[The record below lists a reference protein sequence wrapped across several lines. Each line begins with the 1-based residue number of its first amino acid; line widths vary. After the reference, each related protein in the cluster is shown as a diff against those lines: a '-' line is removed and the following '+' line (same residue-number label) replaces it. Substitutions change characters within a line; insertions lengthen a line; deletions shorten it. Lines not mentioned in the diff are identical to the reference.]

1 MMGVPGAA
9 AGVYLPETE
18 WTLRSN
24 STCRQCRRYAVPAR
38 RQSVGSRGA
47 DDDEPLRVTGC
58 VNVVVQRSPV
68 LHSSAPSPESP
79 RPLRGSPRN
88 AGGRGCEQRCQQ
100 PPVRRDMIA
109 PAEDF
114 CEKLCLCAAL
124 IQRRVEISPT
134 PLVMCRKPSAHI
146 AHAPE
151 VRQATVHGAAVKITG
166 VGRQKNDFFLDSS
179 ARRCKT
185 PPETCCGKQLPFSSS
200 SGATSSEIARVTALC
215 VRFEAPAWP
224 VARPVHDPLE
234 QRATSDERR
243 ARAAVGVWNCWEFQP
258 QTYVRVV
265 EHRASWLAR
274 RAHNRGYGPML
285 NKDVSDAVVPNVST
299 FEPSSLD
306 AARVAKQGSPAFD
319 RRHLHQPSP
328 VELAAQELSALIF
341 APGERLQEQRPTRE
355 FGISRSLLREALRVL
370 TEQGLL
376 EQTPLRGVR
385 IVSLSEVGR
394 REIYT
399 LRHALEL
406 FAIEEALPSPAAEG
420 VTAMEFTLAATWDAA
435 RLGT

>member
-1 MMGVPGAA
+1 
-9 AGVYLPETE
+9 
-18 WTLRSN
+18 
-24 STCRQCRRYAVPAR
+24 
-38 RQSVGSRGA
+38 
-47 DDDEPLRVTGC
+47 
-58 VNVVVQRSPV
+58 
-68 LHSSAPSPESP
+68 
-79 RPLRGSPRN
+79 
-88 AGGRGCEQRCQQ
+88 
-100 PPVRRDMIA
+100 
-109 PAEDF
+109 
-114 CEKLCLCAAL
+114 
-124 IQRRVEISPT
+124 
-134 PLVMCRKPSAHI
+134 
-146 AHAPE
+146 
-151 VRQATVHGAAVKITG
+151 
-166 VGRQKNDFFLDSS
+166 
-179 ARRCKT
+179 
-185 PPETCCGKQLPFSSS
+185 
-200 SGATSSEIARVTALC
+200 
-215 VRFEAPAWP
+215 
-224 VARPVHDPLE
+224 
-234 QRATSDERR
+234 
-243 ARAAVGVWNCWEFQP
+243 
-258 QTYVRVV
+258 
-265 EHRASWLAR
+265 
-274 RAHNRGYGPML
+274 ML

>member
-185 PPETCCGKQLPFSSS
+185 PPPRDLLWQ
-200 SGATSSEIARVTALC
+200 ATPLLELQWRDVERDRTGHSPLRQVRGARVAG
-215 VRFEAPAWP
+215 RAAS
-224 VARPVHDPLE
+224 ARSS
-234 QRATSDERR
+234 RATSNERR
-243 ARAAVGVWNCWEFQP
+243 ATRPRRRGRLELLGIPAADLRSCRGTQGIMARSARAQS
-258 QTYVRVV
+258 R
-265 EHRASWLAR
+265 L
-274 RAHNRGYGPML
+274 RAH
-285 NKDVSDAVVPNVST
+285 A
-299 FEPSSLD
+299 
-306 AARVAKQGSPAFD
+306 
-319 RRHLHQPSP
+319 
-328 VELAAQELSALIF
+328 
-341 APGERLQEQRPTRE
+341 
-355 FGISRSLLREALRVL
+355 
-370 TEQGLL
+370 EQGC
-376 EQTPLRGVR
+376 LRR
-385 IVSLSEVGR
+385 SR
-394 REIYT
+394 
-399 LRHALEL
+399 
-406 FAIEEALPSPAAEG
+406 AEC
-420 VTAMEFTLAATWDAA
+420 LDI
-435 RLGT
+435 